1 MYGFV
6 LWSSASICV
15 CSAKSFVHPGRK
27 TWGWYYQALINLT
40 AEDNLEYLI
49 FGSNWRNDI
58 CSLVP
63 RLLSTIPFMWRGA
76 WVRGY
81 DVWIFYVVATGYHPR
96 RKCCSLWSTHVNIPL
111 MVSTQINVFNEA
123 GEVEETLA
131 CNWLSALLVWFFI
144 QFYPFFLV
152 SYWQQPQMRIIT
164 YQSAGIPCT
173 LHLAPCTLYLAP
185 CTKWP
190 EYMQS

>member
-15 CSAKSFVHPGRK
+15 CSAKSFVHPGRE

-49 FGSNWRNDI
+49 FGSNWR
-58 CSLVP
+58 S
-63 RLLSTIPFMWRGA
+63 
-76 WVRGY
+76 

-123 GEVEETLA
+123 VEVEETLA
-131 CNWLSALLVWFFI
+131 IDSRLPCLFVWFFI
-144 QFYPFFLV
+144 QLYPFFFGQLLTTAANENNYLPICRNPLHLEPCTLHLV
-152 SYWQQPQMRIIT
+152 PCT
-164 YQSAGIPCT
+164 LHLVPCT
-173 LHLAPCTLYLAP
+173 LHLAPCTLHQMAWVHAELV
-185 CTKWP
+185 
-190 EYMQS
+190 

>member
-15 CSAKSFVHPGRK
+15 CSAKSFVHPGRE

-49 FGSNWRNDI
+49 FGSNWR
-58 CSLVP
+58 S
-63 RLLSTIPFMWRGA
+63 
-76 WVRGY
+76 

-123 GEVEETLA
+123 VEVEETLA
-131 CNWLSALLVWFFI
+131 IDSRLPCLCLFGFSYSFI
-144 QFYPFFLV
+144 HFFLV

-173 LHLAPCTLYLAP
+173 LNLAPCTLYLAP
-185 CTKWP
+185 WTLHLVPCTLHLAPCTLHQMAWVHA
-190 EYMQS
+190 ELV